1 MLKKTNGISIFDL
14 WDSHPINIS
23 LCVGVKLLLNTKK
36 GIKYSYFSNFS
47 LLINT
52 KKLKQMTL
60 QSISLKTQNTTEMSS
75 VFLISPLTFDDR
87 KQKEVVLMSAL
98 SRSTSCRPFS
108 SVRPRY
114 LPVVTWH
121 SLNGWPQHVCLPLQL
136 ENIKRGNQA
145 LHNI

>member
-36 GIKYSYFSNFS
+36 VIKYSYFSNFS

-98 SRSTSCRPFS
+98 S
-108 SVRPRY
+108 
-114 LPVVTWH
+114 
-121 SLNGWPQHVCLPLQL
+121 
-136 ENIKRGNQA
+136 
-145 LHNI
+145 